1 MTTSTPI
8 WATTEPTAVSE
19 TGVSWWLL
27 PDLTKYATDPD
38 PRGIALEDVV
48 VYGLKDRTGEYWY
61 MVAERSGKSLHA
73 TKSMHDVWVYIDK
86 LKTFEQY
93 EHKYRKSGKRRK
105 G

>member
-1 MTTSTPI
+1 MTQSTPI

-27 PDLTKYATDPD
+27 HDLTKYATDPD

-48 VYGLKDRTGEYWY
+48 VYGLRERTGEYWY

-73 TKSMHDVWVYIDK
+73 TKSLHDVGVHIDK

-93 EHKYRKSGKRRK
+93 ERKHRKSDTRRK